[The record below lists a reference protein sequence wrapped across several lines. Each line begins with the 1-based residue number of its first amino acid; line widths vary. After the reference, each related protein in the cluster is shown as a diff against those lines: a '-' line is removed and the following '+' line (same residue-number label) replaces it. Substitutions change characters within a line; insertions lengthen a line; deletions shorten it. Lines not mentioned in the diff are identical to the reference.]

1 MKFYFMGGSDLIPT
15 LISWDNGQEL
25 IDEVNFI
32 VFERKGYESVLDETV
47 EKDYQLPKCM
57 EVLKAN
63 QNLIGMI
70 SSTEV
75 RKRIKAAK
83 IEAEAQILNQE
94 EDEEESK
101 CDQIKEQKI
110 KSTSAVKSSRYFYQ
124 IGGLVTK
131 STIEYIRDKNLYW

>member
-83 IEAEAQILNQE
+83 IEAEA
-94 EDEEESK
+94 
-101 CDQIKEQKI
+101 
-110 KSTSAVKSSRYFYQ
+110 
-124 IGGLVTK
+124 
-131 STIEYIRDKNLYW
+131 

>member
-1 MKFYFMGGSDLIPT
+1 
-15 LISWDNGQEL
+15 
-25 IDEVNFI
+25 
-32 VFERKGYESVLDETV
+32 
-47 EKDYQLPKCM
+47 M

-83 IEAEAQILNQE
+83 IEAEAQIQNQ
-94 EDEEESK
+94 DEEEAK

-110 KSTSAVKSSRYFYQ
+110 KSTAAVKSARYFYQ

-131 STIEYIRDKNLYW
+131 STIEYIRDNNLY